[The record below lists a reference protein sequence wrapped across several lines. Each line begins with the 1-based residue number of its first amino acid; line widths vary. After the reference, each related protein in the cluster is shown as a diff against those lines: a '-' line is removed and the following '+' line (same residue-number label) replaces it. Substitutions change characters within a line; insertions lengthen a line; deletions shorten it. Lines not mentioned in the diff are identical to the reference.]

1 MLTRKRLITLYL
13 RSLKPCGRPLAK
25 SRGVL
30 QHLRLMRHLVVLLAF
45 STLTLSA
52 QQPQARQVAGLEQDI
67 AELRTEVAKVAQQLN
82 DLQAEVAN
90 LRKRPASAPNTD
102 RETLLAE
109 VDRRQA
115 GLRADLDRAFA
126 TFTKQ
131 VNQALAARTPVGS
144 PGSQAPTVTATAPV
158 SPATPAATAAAPELP
173 SDMPRTGIRYK
184 VRPGDTVSAI
194 ARRNNSKVEWILKAN
209 QMDNPNA
216 LRVDDE
222 IFLPQP

>member
-1 MLTRKRLITLYL
+1 MYL
-13 RSLKPCGRPLAK
+13 PVGAYGGRFTAFKPCGRPLAK
-25 SRGVL
+25 TPWGL
-30 QHLRLMRHLVVLLAF
+30 QHLRPMFRLAALF
-45 STLTLSA
+45 ALSTLSLSA
-52 QQPQARQVAGLEQDI
+52 QQPTGRQVAGLEQDI
-67 AELRTEVAKVAQQLN
+67 AELRTEVAKVSQQLN

-90 LRKRPASAPNTD
+90 LRKRPAGAPNTD

-144 PGSQAPTVTATAPV
+144 SGTPAPTVTSVAP
-158 SPATPAATAAAPELP
+158 TAATTPSTPTAAPELP
-173 SDMPRTGIRYK
+173 PDMPRTGIRYK
-184 VRPGDTVSAI
+184 VRPGDTISAI

-209 QMDNPNA
+209 QMENPNA
-216 LRVDDE
+216 LRVDEE

>member
-1 MLTRKRLITLYL
+1 M
-13 RSLKPCGRPLAK
+13 
-25 SRGVL
+25 
-30 QHLRLMRHLVVLLAF
+30 LRLAALFAL
-45 STLTLSA
+45 STLSLSA
-52 QQPQARQVAGLEQDI
+52 QQATGRQVAGLEQDI
-67 AELRTEVAKVAQQLN
+67 AELRTEVAKVSQQLN
-82 DLQAEVAN
+82 DLQVEVAN

-144 PGSQAPTVTATAPV
+144 SGAPAPTVTAAAP
-158 SPATPAATAAAPELP
+158 SAPAAPTAAPELP
-173 SDMPRTGIRYK
+173 PDMPRTGIRYK
-184 VRPGDTVSAI
+184 VRPGDTISAI

-209 QMDNPNA
+209 QMENPNA
-216 LRVDDE
+216 LRVDEE